1 MKTKRILSLGL
12 AVIFTVSTAV
22 STSVLA
28 KGPEVPDLSNSKNLI
43 LAPDYNYTTT
53 TNITKNVSDSKF
65 LLAESK
71 NEIDQEATSISELII
86 QYVPKLFKMNVFE
99 WSVFG
104 EYVKKAYSMI
114 KSRLYNR
121 ECKKACISDNASE
134 VCKKLDLELKKVQG
148 QDEAVKAV
156 KNSVCSMMLG
166 RELAKFRDPECK
178 FDPRIIYLIGP
189 SGVGK
194 TMAAEGIAKALL
206 PNGCKICEINE
217 SAVRSKDVSIADQL
231 FGTSANNVYY
241 QYDQGGMK
249 ERKAQKN
256 ALLADR
262 IKANPNTVIII
273 NEYDKMQN
281 EEFDSLLRGI
291 IDNKSIVANGKEID
305 CSGLLII
312 ITSNESLRSMTVG
325 SNLEQKSNLEQED
338 NSLHDDGTGSRTQRK
353 HDKSFLNRLTF
364 VEFNKLEKDAL
375 LDIAKDSFENNLV
388 TPCYEK
394 YNVNLS
400 IPDASYELMAKRAY
414 ESNEG
419 ARWLNKKVF
428 DDLKTE
434 VIKMLLGDN
443 LYKDASNKKCSITSI
458 FKRNKNEH
466 FRYDETVNV
475 NAIYDG
481 NGWLLQKAYQSN
493 QIQLID
499 KNQIIEDI
507 KENQPSITQ
516 SATVN
521 VNDITNKDTPSELL
535 ESNKSKSESD
545 NKDENKESLHIVK
558 PELEEDSLAS

>member
-12 AVIFTVSTAV
+12 AVIFTVSTAA

-28 KGPEVPDLSNSKNLI
+28 KGPEVSDVSNSKNLI

-86 QYVPKLFKMNVFE
+86 QYVPKLFKMNAFE
-99 WSVFG
+99 WSIFG
-104 EYVKKAYSMI
+104 EYAKKVYSLI
-114 KSRLYNR
+114 ESGLYNR

-166 RELAKFRDPECK
+166 RELAKFRNPECK

-194 TMAAEGIAKALL
+194 TMAAEGIARALL

-217 SAVRSKDVSIADQL
+217 SAVRGKDVSIGDQL
-231 FGTSANNVYY
+231 FGTSANNAYY
-241 QYDQGGMK
+241 QYGQSGMK
-249 ERKAQKN
+249 ERKTQKN

-305 CSGLLII
+305 CSGLLMI

-364 VEFNKLEKDAL
+364 VEFNKLEKNAL
-375 LDIAKDSFENNLV
+375 FDIAKDSFESNLV
-388 TPCYEK
+388 APCYEM
-394 YNVNLS
+394 YNMNLS
-400 IPDASYELMAKRAY
+400 ISDDSYELMAKKAY

-434 VIKMLLGDN
+434 VIKMLLNDN

-481 NGWLLQKAYQSN
+481 NGWILKKAESSDQE
-493 QIQLID
+493 QFI
-499 KNQIIEDI
+499 
-507 KENQPSITQ
+507 
-516 SATVN
+516 
-521 VNDITNKDTPSELL
+521 NKDSTTEDTKESIISIAKPGVISISDATGQDIQSDLL
-535 ESNKSKSESD
+535 ESNENGPE
-545 NKDENKESLHIVK
+545 NKDKNERNLYIIDTESAEN
-558 PELEEDSLAS
+558 DALAS